1 MERCIEMI
9 AVKTDD
15 AIYMNIDSFFAGDGL
30 SAKGAGL
37 YLECGDGL
45 PVKVIDCNENQAKS
59 FLGDIAKAISLCL
72 DSSGILVLDIHDGAI
87 SCL

>member
-1 MERCIEMI
+1 MI

-15 AIYMNIDSFFAGDGL
+15 AIYMNVDSFFAGYGL
-30 SAKGAGL
+30 SSMGEGI
-37 YLECGDGL
+37 YLGCGDGL
-45 PVKVIDCNENQAKS
+45 PVKVIDCNEKQAES

-72 DSSGILVLDIHDGAI
+72 GSSDILVLDIHDGAI

>member
-1 MERCIEMI
+1 MI

-30 SAKGAGL
+30 SAMGAGL
-37 YLECGDGL
+37 YIGCGDGL
-45 PVKVIDCNENQAKS
+45 PVKVIDCNEKQAKS
-59 FLGDIAKAISLCL
+59 FLGDIARTICLCL
-72 DSSGILVLDIHDGAI
+72 GSSGILVFDIHDGAI